1 MVRLKISPQKELNK
15 LEPEMNRF
23 HPLGN
28 LNLLLKYIQMYKSPT
43 LFVLILLAGLTGSYA
58 QTSFWESKDAYLD
71 QTPPADTPKIFA
83 PQLLAG
89 AGEFSANRTA
99 ISNDGKE
106 IYYCTNTSWKSNKD
120 LKVKCFK
127 YEGSKWTGPIV
138 LNQHMGGTA
147 FSPDN
152 KSLYFARADSAGT
165 VFRSTRSETGWS
177 SPAEFFS
184 RNYIIYDFMP
194 TISGNKYAASNGTW
208 AKPADFMEWR
218 FSIMPA
224 SNADTTIQSLGTPLN
239 APGFN
244 GDFFVAMDE
253 SYMIVSTK
261 EDAKFDCELYISF
274 RKKDNTWTNPKSLG
288 PLINDGVAHRYGQY
302 VSPDGKYLFY
312 TRGASEKD
320 CAIYWVRFDN
330 LLEKLKAESLN
341 GSSN

>member
-1 MVRLKISPQKELNK
+1 MFKATHFVKLNK
-15 LEPEMNRF
+15 LEPKM
-23 HPLGN
+23 
-28 LNLLLKYIQMYKSPT
+28 NLLPSSGKINLIGKYIYMHKS
-43 LFVLILLAGLTGSYA
+43 FVLLVVILFAGLTGLQA
-58 QTSFWESKDAYLD
+58 QPDFWKSRQAYLG
-71 QTPPADTPKIFA
+71 QTPPTDSPERFA
-83 PQLLAG
+83 PGLLAG
-89 AGEFSANRTA
+89 KGEFSANRTA
-99 ISNDGKE
+99 ISRDGKE

-120 LKVKCFK
+120 LKVKYFK
-127 YEGSKWTGPIV
+127 YDGKKWIGPVV

-152 KSLYFARADSAGT
+152 QSLYFANGDSAGT
-165 VFRSTRSETGWS
+165 VFRSNRTKTGWT
-177 SPAEFFS
+177 SPVEFFS

-208 AKPADFMEWR
+208 AKPSDFKAWR
-218 FSIMPA
+218 FSVMPA

-253 SYMIVSTK
+253 SYMIISTN
-261 EDAKFDCELYISF
+261 EDASFDCELYISF
-274 RKKDNTWTNPKSLG
+274 RKKNNTWTNPKSLG

-320 CAIYWVRFDN
+320 CAIYWVRFDD
-330 LLEKLKAESLN
+330 LLAKLKNESLN
-341 GSSN
+341 TN